1 MIIGLT
7 FGILH
12 AINGN
17 AFGILTAVTAFIC
30 GLVTVLTNQ
39 RSEGMKFKI
48 ISCAVYWLILYV
60 VALVSARDIDDE
72 KILGVTKSQWEAVIL
87 MGTMSLVVFAK

>member
-7 FGILH
+7 FSIVH
-12 AINGN
+12 VINGN

-39 RSEGMKFKI
+39 R
-48 ISCAVYWLILYV
+48 
-60 VALVSARDIDDE
+60 
-72 KILGVTKSQWEAVIL
+72 
-87 MGTMSLVVFAK
+87 